1 MMRKSAEY
9 IWARRMRVALY
20 VVLLMTLVLSLY
32 KGMAGL
38 AFS

>member
-1 MMRKSAEY
+1 MMRRSAEY

-32 KGMAGL
+32 KGVAGL
-38 AFS
+38 AVY